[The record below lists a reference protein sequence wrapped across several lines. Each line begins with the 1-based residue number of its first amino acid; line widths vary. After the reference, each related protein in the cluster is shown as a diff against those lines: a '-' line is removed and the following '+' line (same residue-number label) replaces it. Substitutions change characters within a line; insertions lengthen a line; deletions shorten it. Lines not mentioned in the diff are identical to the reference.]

1 MGEPATPVSRCVRFG
16 VFELDLESGELRK
29 AGARL
34 NLPDQP
40 FRILTALVE
49 RPGQLV
55 TREELRERI
64 WSADTY
70 VDFEHGLNA
79 AIKRLRDVLGDSAD
93 TPRFIETLPRRGYRL
108 IAEVSHTVDRP
119 QPTAE
124 TAARSATSA
133 ASERR
138 LHPTAVALAIVVL
151 VLAVGSA
158 VWWAAR
164 ARPSGESAVF
174 RTHTRLT
181 FGPGLQTN
189 VTFSPD
195 GRFIAYAG
203 DRAGNFDIWVQP
215 VAGGDPVQ
223 ITRSPAQDTQPDWS
237 PDGSTLVFRSD
248 RGGGGLF
255 LVPALG
261 GPERQLTGF
270 GEHPRWSPDGSEILF
285 LTGLLDADVSVRL
298 RTNLKL
304 FTVSLE
310 GAPPRPLLESFLGEG
325 QWSWVAGHPD
335 GRISAIGI
343 HRTHGT
349 GFFTV
354 TRTGDRVVASK
365 QVPLGDD
372 SSLRWSSFQWSRD
385 GSRLYLEANSN
396 TVQRLW
402 RVRVDPGSLAWL
414 SAERLTT
421 GAGHDVGMRL
431 SADGRYLAFSTQS
444 RTSRVWA
451 FPLDAVAGRLM
462 GPGHAITEDGALAG
476 WPALSPDGSML
487 SFVLRRPGA
496 HQSREMWATSLDT
509 GASEL
514 LAGGQA
520 FGGCWSVDATK
531 VAFSLVR
538 YDKVP
543 WEYAHAY
550 RALGGAQRF
559 LSPWSP
565 DQAFFPSDWTVDGQQ
580 LLGSYLVPARL
591 RHASLALWPTGD
603 ADARTPDRTLLALPD
618 AGIFQAKF
626 SPNRRWISMV
636 VARNTDLSPVEV
648 AIMPSEPVSQE
659 LSVRVAPDHQW
670 PDKPRWSPDG
680 RILYFLSRHPGSYF
694 NLWGV
699 RIDPERGEPVGE
711 PFAVTNFDS
720 PAMAISPDVVMMEL
734 SISARHAVFPM
745 TSVTGSIWML
755 DNVDR

>member
-1 MGEPATPVSRCVRFG
+1 MPVSRCVRFG

-93 TPRFIETLPRRGYRL
+93 SPRFIETLPRRGYRL
-108 IAEVSHTVDRP
+108 IAEVSRTVEP
-119 QPTAE
+119 QAIAE
-124 TAARSATSA
+124 AAAAQSATSA

-138 LHPTAVALAIVVL
+138 LHPTAVALAVVVL

-174 RTHTRLT
+174 RNHSRLT

-195 GRFIAYAG
+195 GRFVAYAG

-237 PDGSTLVFRSD
+237 PDGSTLVFRSE

-261 GPERQLTGF
+261 GSERQLTDF
-270 GEHPRWSPDGSEILF
+270 GQHPRWSPDGSEILF
-285 LTGLLDADVSVRL
+285 LTGLVDHNAGIPVAGL
-298 RTNLKL
+298 RL
-304 FTVSLE
+304 FTISISPE
-310 GAPPRPLLESFLGEG
+310 GGPPRPLLESFLGEG

-354 TRTGDRVVASK
+354 ARTGDRVVASK
-365 QVPLGDD
+365 QVPLGDAPPEAGV
-372 SSLRWSSFQWSRD
+372 SKFEWSRD
-385 GSRLYLEANSN
+385 GSRLYLEVFSKG
-396 TVQRLW
+396 VQRLW

-421 GAGHDVGMRL
+421 GAGQDVGMRL
-431 SADGRYLAFSTQS
+431 SADGRYLAFSSQS
-444 RTSRVWA
+444 WTSRVWT
-451 FPLDAVAGRLM
+451 FPLDANAGRLM
-462 GPGHAITEDGALAG
+462 GPGQAITEDGAMVG

-496 HQSREMWATSLDT
+496 HLSRVEMWATSLDT

-514 LAGGQA
+514 LAGKEA
-520 FGGCWSVDATK
+520 FGGCWSADGTK
-531 VAFSLVR
+531 VAFSLIR
-538 YDKVP
+538 ADKGQV
-543 WEYAHAY
+543 EFAHAY
-550 RALGGAQRF
+550 RALGGAQRS

-565 DQAFFPSDWTVDGQQ
+565 DHVFYPTDWTVDGQQ
-580 LLGSYLVPARL
+580 LLGSYLVPPRL
-591 RHASLALWPTGD
+591 GHASLALWPTGD
-603 ADARTPDRTLLALPD
+603 ADARTPDRTLLALPER
-618 AGIFQAKF
+618 GIYQARF

-636 VARNTDLSPVEV
+636 VARNTDLSRVEM
-648 AIMPSEPVSQE
+648 AIVPSEPVSQE
-659 LSVRVAPDHQW
+659 LSVRVAPDHPW

-680 RILYFLSRHPGSYF
+680 GILYFLSRHPEPFF
-694 NLWGV
+694 NLWAV
-699 RIDPERGEPVGE
+699 RIDPERGQPVGE
-711 PFAVTNFDS
+711 PFAVTNFDAPGTVITPNTAS
-720 PAMAISPDVVMMEL
+720 LEL
-734 SISARHAVFPM
+734 SVSARHAVFPM